1 MMHRTLRDELGV
13 RMCVQDACESRRVHG
28 AQGLAPSTVRI
39 RRRLPADSVSH
50 CICFVCALS
59 LYSALHTHSFPMAEE
74 MDSANIDIDQPTDE
88 DLYNEGRDNIVK
100 MRESLSEIQDAKT
113 MEAWAR
119 AFSAELVRN
128 DSFDHY

>member
-1 MMHRTLRDELGV
+1 
-13 RMCVQDACESRRVHG
+13 
-28 AQGLAPSTVRI
+28 
-39 RRRLPADSVSH
+39 
-50 CICFVCALS
+50 
-59 LYSALHTHSFPMAEE
+59 MAEE